1 MSVLLQLW
9 EEDWTDV
16 LSVVL
21 VSDALTILNVTKE
34 GSTVANV
41 HADVHVSNTSA
52 NERVNV
58 ASRLHVQLE
67 HICFVV
73 FLIHV
78 GQKF

>member
-41 HADVHVSNTSA
+41 HAGVHVSHTPANQRV
-52 NERVNV
+52 NER
-58 ASRLHVQLE
+58 A
-67 HICFVV
+67 
-73 FLIHV
+73 
-78 GQKF
+78 G

>member
-1 MSVLLQLW
+1 MSVLLQRW

-16 LSVVL
+16 LSEVL

-41 HADVHVSNTSA
+41 HAGVRVSHTPAS
-52 NERVNV
+52 ERVNV
-58 ASRLHVQLE
+58 ASRLDVPLE
-67 HICFVV
+67 HICSVV
-73 FLIHV
+73 FLVHV

>member
-9 EEDWTDV
+9 EEDRTDV

-21 VSDALTILNVTKE
+21 LSDALTILNVTKE

-52 NERVNV
+52 NERINV
-58 ASRLHVQLE
+58 AR
-67 HICFVV
+67 
-73 FLIHV
+73 
-78 GQKF
+78 G